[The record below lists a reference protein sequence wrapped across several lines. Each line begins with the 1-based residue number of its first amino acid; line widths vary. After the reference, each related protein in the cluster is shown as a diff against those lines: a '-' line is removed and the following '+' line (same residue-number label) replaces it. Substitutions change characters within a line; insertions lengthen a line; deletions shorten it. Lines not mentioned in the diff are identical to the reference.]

1 MCEEIL
7 NSEFL
12 VVMAAVQ
19 KKKLS
24 LNFLWRRVRFLAIN
38 KDICCQMRLL
48 TVRCT
53 TIKFKSQSNTT
64 INEFVRD

>member
-12 VVMAAVQ
+12 VVMTAAQ
-19 KKKLS
+19 KKLG
-24 LNFLWRRVRFLAIN
+24 LNFLWRRVRFLTIN

-53 TIKFKSQSNTT
+53 TIKSKSQSNTT

>member
-19 KKKLS
+19 KKVELELS
-24 LNFLWRRVRFLAIN
+24 LEKSTFL
-38 KDICCQMRLL
+38 
-48 TVRCT
+48 
-53 TIKFKSQSNTT
+53 
-64 INEFVRD
+64 RDK

>member
-1 MCEEIL
+1 MWEEIL

-19 KKKLS
+19 KKLS
-24 LNFLWRRVRFLAIN
+24 LNFLRRRVRFLAIN

-53 TIKFKSQSNTT
+53 TIKSKSQSNTT

>member
-1 MCEEIL
+1 MWEEIL

-19 KKKLS
+19 KKLS
-24 LNFLWRRVRFLAIN
+24 LNFLRRRVRFLAIN

-53 TIKFKSQSNTT
+53 TIKSKSRSNT
-64 INEFVRD
+64 IIKEFVRD

>member
-1 MCEEIL
+1 
-7 NSEFL
+7 
-12 VVMAAVQ
+12 MAAVQ
-19 KKKLS
+19 KKLS

>member
-1 MCEEIL
+1 MWEEIL

-19 KKKLS
+19 KKLS
-24 LNFLWRRVRFLAIN
+24 LNFLRRRVRFLAIN
-38 KDICCQMRLL
+38 KDICCQMRLI

-53 TIKFKSQSNTT
+53 TSKSKSRSNT
-64 INEFVRD
+64 IIKEFVRD